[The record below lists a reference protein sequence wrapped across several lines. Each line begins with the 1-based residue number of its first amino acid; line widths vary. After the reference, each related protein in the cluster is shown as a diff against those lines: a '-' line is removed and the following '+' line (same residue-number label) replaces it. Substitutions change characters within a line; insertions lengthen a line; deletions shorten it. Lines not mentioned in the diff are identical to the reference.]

1 MSYQVLSLKL
11 RPQRFDEVVG
21 QTHVTRT
28 LQNAIGLDRV
38 AHGYIFSGPRGV
50 GKTTTARILAKVLNC
65 KNPKDNNP
73 CGTCVNCTEI
83 TQGSNLDVQE
93 LDGASN
99 RGIDEMRDLREAV
112 KYPPNNSKYRIYI
125 IDEVHMLTREAFN
138 ALLKTLEEPP
148 PHVIF
153 IMATTDAHKVPATIL
168 SRTQR
173 FDFKHI
179 SINDISEYLKQ
190 ILESENIKY
199 DTDGIR
205 LIAQKAD
212 GSLRDSLSLLDQTI
226 AYASDALDVET
237 IRDVLGIIK
246 ENVFLNIIQTI
257 EKRDH
262 KEVIHQLSQLIDA
275 GYAISDFISG
285 FNEYLRDCMIQKTGE
300 SAKLNL
306 SENSLNWLQTGCR
319 FSTAD
324 FLRML
329 DLSLQFESKLRFL
342 QQPQISLEALFI
354 KLSMMDASVDI
365 ASILSGEVPKTISVK
380 KPESQKP
387 SITTENPD
395 SPLPLVQTEPMES
408 PQPTENNPVTEKL
421 TTPTP
426 PVVSEP
432 VPQQVRNLTL
442 EDFNNSWTKII
453 EGLEEKNSKI
463 AHFLE
468 EAKLSSFDGKQLL
481 IELVNGHRFHLKTLE
496 KDAEQIA
503 SVINDK
509 LNQKIRIKFHIQ
521 ENNEEKPE
529 KKKPESAEHPL
540 FMKVLE
546 TFEGEIIR

>member
-285 FNEYLRDCMIQKTGE
+285 FNEFLRNCMIQKTGE

-306 SENSLNWLQTGCR
+306 SENSLNWLQMGCR

-387 SITTENPD
+387 SITTEKHD
-395 SPLPLVQTEPMES
+395 SSLVQTEPMES

-442 EDFNNSWTKII
+442 EDFNNSWTEII

>member
-285 FNEYLRDCMIQKTGE
+285 FNDFLRNCMIQKTGE

-306 SENSLNWLQTGCR
+306 SENSLNWLQLGCW

-387 SITTENPD
+387 SITTEKPD
-395 SPLPLVQTEPMES
+395 SPLVQTEPMES

-442 EDFNNSWTKII
+442 EDFNNSWTEII

>member
-285 FNEYLRDCMIQKTGE
+285 FNEFLRNCMIQKTGE

-306 SENSLNWLQTGCR
+306 SENSLNWLQMGCR

-387 SITTENPD
+387 SITTEKPD
-395 SPLPLVQTEPMES
+395 SPLVQTEPMES

-432 VPQQVRNLTL
+432 VPQQARNLTL
-442 EDFNNSWTKII
+442 EDFNNSWTEII

>member
-285 FNEYLRDCMIQKTGE
+285 FNEFLRNCMIQKTGE

-306 SENSLNWLQTGCR
+306 SENSLNWLQSGCW

-387 SITTENPD
+387 SITTEKPD
-395 SPLPLVQTEPMES
+395 SSLVQTEPMES

-432 VPQQVRNLTL
+432 VPQQARNLTL
-442 EDFNNSWTKII
+442 EDFNNSWTEII
-453 EGLEEKNSKI
+453 EVLEEKNSKI

-468 EAKLSSFDGKQLL
+468 KAKLSSFDGKQLL

>member
-65 KNPKDNNP
+65 KIPKDNNP

-262 KEVIHQLSQLIDA
+262 KEVIHQLNQLIDA
-275 GYAISDFISG
+275 GYAIPDFISG
-285 FNEYLRDCMIQKTGE
+285 FNEFLRNCMIQKTGE

-395 SPLPLVQTEPMES
+395 SPLVQTEPMES

-421 TTPTP
+421 TTPPP

-442 EDFNNSWTKII
+442 EDFNNSWTEII

-463 AHFLE
+463 AHFIE

-481 IELVNGHRFHLKTLE
+481 IELINGHRFHLKTLK

>member
-285 FNEYLRDCMIQKTGE
+285 FNEFLRNCMIQKTGE

-380 KPESQKP
+380 KPESQKS
-387 SITTENPD
+387 SISTENPD
-395 SPLPLVQTEPMES
+395 SPLVQTEPMES

-442 EDFNNSWTKII
+442 EDFNNSWTEII

-481 IELVNGHRFHLKTLE
+481 IELVNGHRFYLKTLE

>member
-285 FNEYLRDCMIQKTGE
+285 FNEFLRNCMIQKTGE

-306 SENSLNWLQTGCR
+306 SENSLNWLQTDCR

-387 SITTENPD
+387 SITTEKPD
-395 SPLPLVQTEPMES
+395 SSLVQTEPMES

-442 EDFNNSWTKII
+442 EDFNNSWTEII

>member
-285 FNEYLRDCMIQKTGE
+285 FNEFLRNCMIQKTGE

-387 SITTENPD
+387 SITTEKPD
-395 SPLPLVQTEPMES
+395 SSLVQTEPMES

-421 TTPTP
+421 TTPIP

-442 EDFNNSWTKII
+442 EDFNNSWTEII

>member
-285 FNEYLRDCMIQKTGE
+285 FNEFLRNCMIQKTGE

-306 SENSLNWLQTGCR
+306 SENSLNWLQMGCR

-395 SPLPLVQTEPMES
+395 LPLVQTVPIDS

-442 EDFNNSWTKII
+442 EDFNNSWTEII

-481 IELVNGHRFHLKTLE
+481 IELVNGHRFQLKTLE

>member
-65 KNPKDNNP
+65 KNPLENNP
-73 CGTCVNCTEI
+73 CGSCINCTEI

-173 FDFKHI
+173 FDFKQI
-179 SINDISEYLKQ
+179 SINDISDYLTQ

-226 AYASDALDVET
+226 AYASDTLDVET

-246 ENVFLNIIQTI
+246 ENVFLNIIQSV
-257 EKRDH
+257 EKRKH
-262 KEVIHQLSQLIDA
+262 KEVIYQLSQLINS
-275 GYAISDFISG
+275 GFAISDFING
-285 FNEYLRDCMIQKTGE
+285 FNEYLRNCMIQKAGE
-300 SAKLNL
+300 STKLNL
-306 SENSLNWLQTGCR
+306 SEDSLNWLQNDCQ

-329 DLSLQFESKLRFL
+329 DLSLQFESKLRFI
-342 QQPQISLEALFI
+342 QQSQISLEALFI
-354 KLSMMDASVDI
+354 KLSMMDSSVDI
-365 ASILSGEVPKTISVK
+365 ASILSGDVPKTISVK
-380 KPESQKP
+380 KPEPPKSTIP
-387 SITTENPD
+387 TENST
-395 SPLPLVQTEPMES
+395 SPPVQTEPKES
-408 PQPTENNPVTEKL
+408 PQPTEDKQVVEKPDA
-421 TTPTP
+421 TPIASA
-426 PVVSEP
+426 VSEP
-432 VPQQVRNLTL
+432 KSEQIKKLTID
-442 EDFNNSWTKII
+442 DFRNSWNEII

-468 EAKLSSFDGKQLL
+468 EAKLSGFDGKQLL
-481 IELVNGHRFHLKTLE
+481 IELINGHRFQLKTLE

-521 ENNEEKPE
+521 GNKEENPE

>member
-262 KEVIHQLSQLIDA
+262 KEVIHQLNQLIDA
-275 GYAISDFISG
+275 GYAIPDFISG
-285 FNEYLRDCMIQKTGE
+285 FNEFLRNCMIQKTGE

-306 SENSLNWLQTGCR
+306 SENSLNWLQMGCR
-319 FSTAD
+319 FTIAD

-387 SITTENPD
+387 SITTEKPD
-395 SPLPLVQTEPMES
+395 SPLVQTEPMES

-432 VPQQVRNLTL
+432 VPQQARNLTL
-442 EDFNNSWTKII
+442 EDFNNSWTEII
-453 EGLEEKNSKI
+453 EVLEEKNSKI

-468 EAKLSSFDGKQLL
+468 KAKLSSFDGKQLL

-509 LNQKIRIKFHIQ
+509 LNQKIRIKFYIQ

>member
-285 FNEYLRDCMIQKTGE
+285 FNEFLRNCMIQKTGE

-387 SITTENPD
+387 SITTEKPD
-395 SPLPLVQTEPMES
+395 SSLVQTEPMES

-432 VPQQVRNLTL
+432 VPQPVRNLTL
-442 EDFNNSWTKII
+442 EDFNNSWTEII

-468 EAKLSSFDGKQLL
+468 KAKLSSFDGKQLL

>member
-285 FNEYLRDCMIQKTGE
+285 FNEFLRNCMIQKTGE

-306 SENSLNWLQTGCR
+306 SENSLNWLQSGCW

-387 SITTENPD
+387 SITTKKPD
-395 SPLPLVQTEPMES
+395 SSLVQTEPMES

-426 PVVSEP
+426 PAVSEP

-442 EDFNNSWTKII
+442 EDFNNSWTEII

-481 IELVNGHRFHLKTLE
+481 IELVNGHRFQLKTLE

-521 ENNEEKPE
+521 ENNEQKSE

>member
-285 FNEYLRDCMIQKTGE
+285 FNEFLRNCMIQKTGE

-306 SENSLNWLQTGCR
+306 SENSLNWLQMGCR
-319 FSTAD
+319 FTTAD

-387 SITTENPD
+387 SITTEKPD
-395 SPLPLVQTEPMES
+395 SSLVQTEPMES

-442 EDFNNSWTKII
+442 EDFNNSWTEII

>member
-275 GYAISDFISG
+275 GYAIPDFISG
-285 FNEYLRDCMIQKTGE
+285 FNEFLRNCMIQKTGE

-387 SITTENPD
+387 SITTEKPD
-395 SPLPLVQTEPMES
+395 SSLVQNEPMES

-442 EDFNNSWTKII
+442 EDFNNSWTEII

>member
-262 KEVIHQLSQLIDA
+262 KEVIHQLNQLIDA

-285 FNEYLRDCMIQKTGE
+285 FNDFLRNCMIQKTGE

-306 SENSLNWLQTGCR
+306 SENSLNWLQSGCW

-387 SITTENPD
+387 SITTEKPD
-395 SPLPLVQTEPMES
+395 SPLVQTEPMES

-442 EDFNNSWTKII
+442 EDFNNSWTEII

>member
-285 FNEYLRDCMIQKTGE
+285 FNDFLRNCMIQKTGE

-395 SPLPLVQTEPMES
+395 SPLVQTEPIDS

-442 EDFNNSWTKII
+442 EDFNNSWTEII

-481 IELVNGHRFHLKTLE
+481 IELVNGHRFQLKTLE

-509 LNQKIRIKFHIQ
+509 LNQKIKIKFHIQ
-521 ENNEEKPE
+521 ENNEEKAE

>member
-1 MSYQVLSLKL
+1 
-11 RPQRFDEVVG
+11 
-21 QTHVTRT
+21 
-28 LQNAIGLDRV
+28 
-38 AHGYIFSGPRGV
+38 
-50 GKTTTARILAKVLNC
+50 
-65 KNPKDNNP
+65 
-73 CGTCVNCTEI
+73 
-83 TQGSNLDVQE
+83 
-93 LDGASN
+93 
-99 RGIDEMRDLREAV
+99 
-112 KYPPNNSKYRIYI
+112 
-125 IDEVHMLTREAFN
+125 
-138 ALLKTLEEPP
+138 
-148 PHVIF
+148 
-153 IMATTDAHKVPATIL
+153 
-168 SRTQR
+168 
-173 FDFKHI
+173 
-179 SINDISEYLKQ
+179 
-190 ILESENIKY
+190 
-199 DTDGIR
+199 
-205 LIAQKAD
+205 
-212 GSLRDSLSLLDQTI
+212 
-226 AYASDALDVET
+226 
-237 IRDVLGIIK
+237 
-246 ENVFLNIIQTI
+246 
-257 EKRDH
+257 
-262 KEVIHQLSQLIDA
+262 
-275 GYAISDFISG
+275 
-285 FNEYLRDCMIQKTGE
+285 
-300 SAKLNL
+300 
-306 SENSLNWLQTGCR
+306 
-319 FSTAD
+319 
-324 FLRML
+324 ML

-387 SITTENPD
+387 SITTEKPD
-395 SPLPLVQTEPMES
+395 SPLVQTEPMES

-442 EDFNNSWTKII
+442 EDFNNSWIEII

>member
-275 GYAISDFISG
+275 GYAIPDFISG
-285 FNEYLRDCMIQKTGE
+285 FNEFLRNCMIQKTGE

-395 SPLPLVQTEPMES
+395 SPLVQTEPIDS

-442 EDFNNSWTKII
+442 EDFNNSWTEII

>member
-65 KNPKDNNP
+65 KNPKDQNP

-285 FNEYLRDCMIQKTGE
+285 FNEFLRNCMIQKTGE

-306 SENSLNWLQTGCR
+306 SENSLNWLQMGCR
-319 FSTAD
+319 FTIAD

-387 SITTENPD
+387 SITTEKPD
-395 SPLPLVQTEPMES
+395 SPLVQTEPMES

-432 VPQQVRNLTL
+432 VPQQARNLTL
-442 EDFNNSWTKII
+442 EDFNNSWTEII

-481 IELVNGHRFHLKTLE
+481 IELVNGHRFQLKTLE

>member
-285 FNEYLRDCMIQKTGE
+285 FNEFLRNCMIQKTGE

-306 SENSLNWLQTGCR
+306 SENSLNWLQMGCR

-387 SITTENPD
+387 SITTEKPD
-395 SPLPLVQTEPMES
+395 SSLVQTEPVES

-442 EDFNNSWTKII
+442 EDFNNSWTEII

-481 IELVNGHRFHLKTLE
+481 IELVNGHKFQLKTLE

-509 LNQKIRIKFHIQ
+509 LNQKIRIKFQIQ

>member
-226 AYASDALDVET
+226 AYASVALDVET

-285 FNEYLRDCMIQKTGE
+285 FNEFLRNCMIQKTGE
-300 SAKLNL
+300 SGKLNL
-306 SENSLNWLQTGCR
+306 SENSLNWLQMGCR

-365 ASILSGEVPKTISVK
+365 ASILSGDVPKTISVK

-395 SPLPLVQTEPMES
+395 SPLVQTEPIDS

-421 TTPTP
+421 TTPTSP
-426 PVVSEP
+426 AVSEP

-442 EDFNNSWTKII
+442 EDFNNSWIEII

-496 KDAEQIA
+496 KDAEQVA

-509 LNQKIRIKFHIQ
+509 LKRKIRIKFHIQ

>member
-1 MSYQVLSLKL
+1 MSYQVLSLQL
-11 RPQRFDEVVG
+11 RPQRFDKVVG

-262 KEVIHQLSQLIDA
+262 KEVIHQLGQLIDA

-285 FNEYLRDCMIQKTGE
+285 FNEFLRNCMSQKTGV
-300 SAKLNL
+300 STKLNL

-329 DLSLQFESKLRFL
+329 ELSLQFESKLRFL
-342 QQPQISLEALFI
+342 QQPHISLEALFI

-395 SPLPLVQTEPMES
+395 SPLVQTEPMES

-442 EDFNNSWTKII
+442 EDFNNSWAEII

>member
-285 FNEYLRDCMIQKTGE
+285 FNEFLRNCMIQKTGE

-306 SENSLNWLQTGCR
+306 SENSLNWLQMGCR

-387 SITTENPD
+387 SITTEKPD
-395 SPLPLVQTEPMES
+395 SSLVQTEPVES

-442 EDFNNSWTKII
+442 EDFNNSWTEII

>member
-262 KEVIHQLSQLIDA
+262 KEVIHQLNQLIDA

-285 FNEYLRDCMIQKTGE
+285 FNEFLRNCMIQKTGE

-387 SITTENPD
+387 SITTEKPD
-395 SPLPLVQTEPMES
+395 SSLVQTEPMES

-442 EDFNNSWTKII
+442 EDFNNSWIEII

>member
-226 AYASDALDVET
+226 AYASNTLDVET

-285 FNEYLRDCMIQKTGE
+285 FNEFLRNCMIKKTGE
-300 SAKLNL
+300 SAQLNL

-324 FLRML
+324 FLRIL

-395 SPLPLVQTEPMES
+395 SPLVQTEPIDS
-408 PQPTENNPVTEKL
+408 PQPTENNPVIEKL

-442 EDFNNSWTKII
+442 EDFNNSWTEII
-453 EGLEEKNSKI
+453 EELEEKNSKI

-481 IELVNGHRFHLKTLE
+481 IELGNGHRFQLKTLE

-529 KKKPESAEHPL
+529 KKKPKSAEHPL

>member
-285 FNEYLRDCMIQKTGE
+285 FNEFLRNCMIQKTGE

-387 SITTENPD
+387 SITTKKPD
-395 SPLPLVQTEPMES
+395 SSLVQTEPMES

-442 EDFNNSWTKII
+442 EDFNNSWIEII

>member
-262 KEVIHQLSQLIDA
+262 KEVIHQLNQLIDA
-275 GYAISDFISG
+275 GYAIPDFISG
-285 FNEYLRDCMIQKTGE
+285 FNDFLRNCMIQKTGE

-306 SENSLNWLQTGCR
+306 SENSLNWLQMGCR
-319 FSTAD
+319 FTIAD

-387 SITTENPD
+387 SITTEKPD
-395 SPLPLVQTEPMES
+395 SPLVQTEPMES

-442 EDFNNSWTKII
+442 EDFNNSWTEII

>member
-285 FNEYLRDCMIQKTGE
+285 FNEFLRNCMIQKTGE

-354 KLSMMDASVDI
+354 KLSMMDSSVDI

-380 KPESQKP
+380 KPEPQKSTIP
-387 SITTENPD
+387 IENSI
-395 SPLPLVQTEPMES
+395 SSSVQTEPIDS

-442 EDFNNSWTKII
+442 EDFNNSWTEII

>member
-262 KEVIHQLSQLIDA
+262 KEVIHQLNQLIDA

-285 FNEYLRDCMIQKTGE
+285 FNEFLRNCMIQKTGE

-365 ASILSGEVPKTISVK
+365 ASILSGDVPKTISVK

-395 SPLPLVQTEPMES
+395 SPLVQTEPMES

-421 TTPTP
+421 TTPPP

-442 EDFNNSWTKII
+442 EDFNNSWIEII

-529 KKKPESAEHPL
+529 KKKLESAEHPL

>member
-285 FNEYLRDCMIQKTGE
+285 FNEFLRNCMIQKTGE

-306 SENSLNWLQTGCR
+306 SENSLNWLQMGCR

-395 SPLPLVQTEPMES
+395 SPLVQTEPMES

-421 TTPTP
+421 TTPPP

-442 EDFNNSWTKII
+442 EDFNNSWTEII

>member
-262 KEVIHQLSQLIDA
+262 KEVIHQLNQLIDA

-285 FNEYLRDCMIQKTGE
+285 FNDFLRNCMIQKTGE

-306 SENSLNWLQTGCR
+306 SENSLNWLQMGCR
-319 FSTAD
+319 FTIAD

-387 SITTENPD
+387 SITTEKPD
-395 SPLPLVQTEPMES
+395 SPLVQTEPMES

-442 EDFNNSWTKII
+442 EDFNNSWTEII
-453 EGLEEKNSKI
+453 EELEEKNSKI

-481 IELVNGHRFHLKTLE
+481 IELVNGHRFQLKTLE

>member
-199 DTDGIR
+199 DKDGIR

-285 FNEYLRDCMIQKTGE
+285 FNEFLRNCMIQKTGE

-354 KLSMMDASVDI
+354 KLSMMDSSVDI

-380 KPESQKP
+380 KPEPKKSTIP
-387 SITTENPD
+387 TENSIS
-395 SPLPLVQTEPMES
+395 SPVQTEPIDS

-442 EDFNNSWTKII
+442 EDFNNSWTEII

-496 KDAEQIA
+496 KDAEQVA

>member
-285 FNEYLRDCMIQKTGE
+285 FNEFLRNCMIQKTGE

-306 SENSLNWLQTGCR
+306 SENSLNWLQSGCW

-380 KPESQKP
+380 KPESQKS
-387 SITTENPD
+387 SISTENPD
-395 SPLPLVQTEPMES
+395 SPLVQTEPIDS

-442 EDFNNSWTKII
+442 EDFNNSWTEII

>member
-285 FNEYLRDCMIQKTGE
+285 FNEFLRNCMIQKTGE

-306 SENSLNWLQTGCR
+306 SENSLNWLQMGCR
-319 FSTAD
+319 FTIAD

-387 SITTENPD
+387 SITTEKPD
-395 SPLPLVQTEPMES
+395 SPLVQTEPVES
-408 PQPTENNPVTEKL
+408 LQPTENNPVTEKL

-442 EDFNNSWTKII
+442 EDFNNSWTEII